1 MIVLIPAYNPDE
13 RMIQLI
19 QDVKNACAYSFVIV
33 DDGSNAGCAPIFSQ
47 AESLGATV
55 LRSEENHGKG
65 HALKLGFS
73 YILSLA
79 ESEGVVCAD
88 CDGQHRPSDIIA
100 VAKAIDPEDEDIV
113 LGARKFGRGVPLR
126 SHIWNRL
133 SCLSFFMA
141 TGQVVPDTQTGLRG
155 YPTELLPWLCEIEGE
170 HFDYELNVLLG
181 AIAAEY
187 DIIQIQ
193 IDTIFIEKNRR
204 SHFRPVIDSARFVWP
219 LASVGAGSLAASMID
234 FIALILVEYF
244 TGNLLL
250 SILIARL
257 CSVTTKISSNRRI
270 VFDKFPSK
278 SRLRAALRY
287 FSILLLMLTANMFLM
302 VLFKHVMGVYL
313 VPAKLM
319 TELILL
325 TATFFVQKVVIHL
338 RNHSSFSKPSC

>member
-1 MIVLIPAYNPDE
+1 MIVLIPAYNPDH

-19 QDVKNACAYSFVIV
+19 QDLKKACEFSVVVV
-33 DDGSNAGCAPIFSQ
+33 DDGSDVSCSPIFSE

-55 LRSEENHGKG
+55 LRSEENRGKG
-65 HALKLGFS
+65 HALKMGFE
-73 YILSLA
+73 YILSLD

-88 CDGQHRPSDIIA
+88 CDGQHKPCDIIA
-100 VAKAIDPEDEDIV
+100 VAGAIDPDDEDIV
-113 LGARKFGRGVPLR
+113 LGSRKFGRGVPFL

-141 TGQVVPDTQTGLRG
+141 TGQLVPDTQTGLRG
-155 YPTELLPWLCEIEGE
+155 YPIELLPWLCEIEGE

-187 DIIQIQ
+187 EIIQIQ
-193 IDTIFIEKNRR
+193 VDTVYIDKNRG

-219 LASVGAGSLAASMID
+219 LASIGSGSLAASMID

-244 TGNLLL
+244 TNNLLL

-257 CSVTTKISSNRRI
+257 CSATTKISSNRRI

-278 SRLRAALRY
+278 SKLKAAVRY
-287 FSILLLMLTANMFLM
+287 FSLLLLMLTANMFLM
-302 VLFKHVMGVYL
+302 VLFKHVLGIYL
-313 VPAKLM
+313 VPAKLL

-325 TATFFVQKVVIHL
+325 TATFFVQKAIFIL
-338 RNHSSFSKPSC
+338 RNRPSVSRPSC